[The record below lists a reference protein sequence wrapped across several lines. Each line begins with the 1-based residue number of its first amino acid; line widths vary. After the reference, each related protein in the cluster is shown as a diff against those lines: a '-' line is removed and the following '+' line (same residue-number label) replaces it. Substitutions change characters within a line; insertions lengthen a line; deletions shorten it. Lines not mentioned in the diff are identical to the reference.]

1 MAFVNINTDVRLVL
15 TKYGKRKLAEG
26 NLSITYFGIS
36 DTVRYDLDEIP
47 VKIIETQ
54 GGDETN
60 FYNGNKSTVTT
71 K

>member
-36 DTVRYDLDEIP
+36 DTVRYDLDEVP
-47 VKIIETQ
+47 TKIIDTQ

-60 FYNGNKSTVTT
+60 FYNGNNSTVTT